1 MVQASKGTVM
11 FKRLGILSIGLMAST
26 AWARE
31 WTSWRGPTQNGL
43 ASEKAVVTTWSPQGE
58 NVLWKVP
65 VEGRSTPLVMSG
77 RVYAI
82 TPVGDI
88 LKPIELQER
97 VIALDAE
104 TGKTIW
110 EHRFNVFDTDIVP
123 QRVGWTSLAG
133 DPESGNVYAHGTGGE
148 FFCLSRDG
156 KLLWKWSMTEEFG
169 RVSGYGGR
177 LMTPIIDEDRVI
189 ISFLSSSWGNQ
200 GPPLHRYVAFDKK
213 NGKVLWWSAPGEK
226 PYDTTYAIPVV
237 GVVDG
242 KRMLIAPNGDGN
254 VYGMLART
262 GEKVW
267 TFKMSVRGLNSSPV
281 IDGNFVYVCNGEENI
296 DTTEMGRV
304 VCIDASKTGDITK
317 TGEVWRAEG
326 IKAGFSTPALANGRL
341 YVVDNSANLYALDAK
356 TGKQHWMYSLG
367 RVGKG
372 SPTVTADGVI
382 YVGEQNGVF
391 HILKDE
397 GDKVT
402 SLDKEEFPGPN
413 DTIDEIYGSP
423 AIVDGRVYFMTRYN
437 TYCLGKKDAKVEKIT
452 IPAPEK
458 ELVVDG
464 DHIGFDKASLRIVVV
479 PGEITVKPGDE
490 QKFEVSTFDSSGRRI
505 SSNLIASELQ
515 SIRWKVAGAKGEI
528 RPDGTFVAAKDAQ
541 FSAGLV
547 TASVGEQ
554 NGVARVRITP
564 ELPISEN
571 FDAMAVDSV
580 PPGWVGVGAKTKI
593 VERDG
598 SKVLQKLAENPS
610 APFMRIRGYATPPI
624 AGGYT
629 VTADI
634 LGTPKGERFKP
645 DMGLVNSRYFLMMQG
660 GEQMLSVESWSPIP
674 RFRKEVPLQWK
685 TDVWY
690 RVKCRVD
697 VSDKE
702 ARIRGK
708 VWPRESEEPATWTI
722 DVTDPVPNR
731 EGSPGIYAYSPGT
744 TAKTKG
750 PEVFFDNFQVIANEK
765 D

>member
-1 MVQASKGTVM
+1 MLSQW
-11 FKRLGILSIGLMAST
+11 FRILFVGAIGCTSALAADWS
-26 AWARE
+26 
-31 WTSWRGPTQNGL
+31 SWRGPGQNGF
-43 ASEKAVVTTWSPQGE
+43 APEKAVVTSWSPQGE
-58 NVLWKVP
+58 NVLWKIP
-65 VEGRSTPLVMSG
+65 IEGRSTPLVMNG
-77 RVYAI
+77 RVFAI

-88 LKPIELQER
+88 RNPIELQER

-104 TGKTIW
+104 TGKTVW
-110 EHRFNVFDTDIVP
+110 EHRFNVFDSDIVP
-123 QRVGWTSLAG
+123 QRVGWTSLVG
-133 DPESGNVYAHGTGGE
+133 DPETGNIYAHGTGGE

-156 KLLWKWSMTEEFG
+156 KVLWKWSMTEEFG

-189 ISFLSSSWGNQ
+189 MSFMSSSWGNQ

-213 NGKVLWWSAPGEK
+213 EGKVLWWAAPGEK

-237 GVVDG
+237 AVIDG

-281 IDGNFVYVCNGEENI
+281 VEGNYVYVCNGEENI

-326 IKAGFSTPALANGRL
+326 IKAGFVSPALANGRL
-341 YVVDNSANLYALDAK
+341 YVVDNSANLYAFDAK
-356 TGKQHWMYSLG
+356 SGKPYWMHTLG

-382 YVGEQNGVF
+382 YVGEQNGFF

-397 GDKVT
+397 GDKVV
-402 SLDKEEFPGPN
+402 SLDVEEFAGPN
-413 DTIDEIYGSP
+413 ETIDEIYGSP
-423 AIVDGRVYFMTRYN
+423 AIVDGRVYFMTRYH
-437 TYCLGKKDAKVEKIT
+437 TYCLGKKDAKVEKVSP
-452 IPAPEK
+452 PALPK
-458 ELVVDG
+458 EAAAEADAKPARLNV
-464 DHIGFDKASLRIVVV
+464 I
-479 PGEITVKPGDE
+479 PGEITLPPGAQQDFTV
-490 QKFEVSTFDSSGRRI
+490 QAFDSSGRLI
-505 SSNLIASELQ
+505 SLGANPTWS
-515 SIRWKVAGAKGEI
+515 VAGVKGTGNEVGKI
-528 RPDGTFVAAKDAQ
+528 TVAGDNA
-541 FSAGLV
+541 FSAGLL
-547 TASVGEQ
+547 TAKIGELT
-554 NGVARVRITP
+554 GSARVRVSP
-564 ELPISEN
+564 KLPISEN

-629 VTADI
+629 VVADM

-660 GEQMLSVESWSPIP
+660 GEQLLQVESWSPIP
-674 RFRKEVPLQWK
+674 RFRKEVPLEWK

-697 VSDKE
+697 VSEKE

-708 VWPRESEEPATWTI
+708 VWPRESEEPAAWTI
-722 DVTDPVPNR
+722 DATDPFPNR

-744 TAKTKG
+744 TAKSKG
-750 PEVFFDNFQVIANEK
+750 PEVFFDNFQVMNNE
-765 D
+765 